1 MTELSNYMSRKTAT
15 KMCDAQDHTLDPVV
29 ARALDRAVLETTR
42 GLARAAVLAAA
53 KKRDSLVTVTV

>member
-1 MTELSNYMSRKTAT
+1 
-15 KMCDAQDHTLDPVV
+15 MCDAQGKSVFRVTKTCVKLDHTLDPVV